1 MRRAVTDKTVAV
13 GGVARQAPGIEGVD
27 VSPAAFVDRSAFI
40 DAARTGLSGEVV
52 KQAIDVLG
60 HRELIVSLVGTT
72 SGNLHR
78 VYRRKALGPAQSEVL
93 LDTLRV
99 FFRATSA
106 FGNLDRASEWL
117 DTALP
122 ALGGQR
128 PVDLCDTFE
137 GRRLVQDAIQRIE
150 HGEFP

>member
-27 VSPAAFVDRSAFI
+27 VAPAAFVDRSAFI

>member
-1 MRRAVTDKTVAV
+1 MTDKTVAR
-13 GGVARQAPGIEGVD
+13 GGVARAATGIEGVD
-27 VSPAAFVDRSAFI
+27 VSPAAFVDRAAFI
-40 DAARTGLSGEVV
+40 EAARTGLSGEVV
-52 KQAIDVLG
+52 KQAVDVFG
-60 HRELIVSLVGTT
+60 HRELIVRLVGTT

-99 FFRATSA
+99 FVRATAALGS
-106 FGNLDRASEWL
+106 LDRASEWL

-137 GRRLVQDAIQRIE
+137 GRSLVQDAIVRIE
-150 HGEFP
+150 LGEFP

>member
-1 MRRAVTDKTVAV
+1 MTDKTVAR
-13 GGVARQAPGIEGVD
+13 GGVARPATGFEGVD
-27 VSPAAFVDRSAFI
+27 VPPAAFIDRSAFI
-40 DAARTGLSGEVV
+40 DAARAGLPGEVV
-52 KQAIDVLG
+52 KQAIDVFG
-60 HRELIVSLVGTT
+60 HRELIVRLVGTT

-99 FFRATSA
+99 FFYATSA
-106 FGNLDRASEWL
+106 FGNRGRASEWL
-117 DTALP
+117 DAALP

-137 GRRLVQDAIQRIE
+137 GRRLVRDAIRRIE

>member
-1 MRRAVTDKTVAV
+1 MTDKTA
-13 GGVARQAPGIEGVD
+13 ARGSIARPATGIEGVD

-60 HRELIVSLVGTT
+60 HRELIVRLVGTT

-106 FGNLDRASEWL
+106 FGSLGRASEWL

-122 ALGGQR
+122 ALDGQR

-137 GRRLVQDAIQRIE
+137 GRRLVQDAIHRIE

>member
-1 MRRAVTDKTVAV
+1 MTDKTVAR
-13 GGVARQAPGIEGVD
+13 GGVARAATGLEAVD
-27 VSPAAFVDRSAFI
+27 VPPAALVDRSAFI
-40 DAARTGLSGEVV
+40 DAARAGLPGEVV
-52 KQAIDVLG
+52 KQAIDVFG
-60 HRELIVSLVGTT
+60 HRELIVRLVGTT

-99 FFRATSA
+99 FFRATEA
-106 FGNLDRASEWL
+106 FGSLERANEWM

-122 ALGGQR
+122 ALNGER
-128 PVDLCDTFE
+128 PADLCDTFE

>member
-1 MRRAVTDKTVAV
+1 MTDKTVAC
-13 GGVARQAPGIEGVD
+13 GGVARPATAFEGVD
-27 VSPAAFVDRSAFI
+27 VPPAAFLDRSAFI
-40 DAARTGLSGEVV
+40 DAARAGLPGEVV
-52 KQAIDVLG
+52 KQAIDVFG
-60 HRELIVSLVGTT
+60 HRELIVRLVGTT

-99 FFRATSA
+99 FFHATSA
-106 FGNLDRASEWL
+106 FGNRGRASEWL
-117 DTALP
+117 DAALP

-137 GRRLVQDAIQRIE
+137 GRRLVRDAIRRIE

>member
-1 MRRAVTDKTVAV
+1 MTQETISS
-13 GGVARQAPGIEGVD
+13 GIVARPAAWMADFDIP
-27 VSPAAFVDRSAFI
+27 PAAFLDRSAFI
-40 DAARTGLSGEVV
+40 DAVRTGLSGAVV
-52 KQAIDVLG
+52 KQTIDAVG
-60 HRELIVSLVGTT
+60 HRELIVRLVGTT

-78 VYRRKALGPAQSEVL
+78 VYRRKALGPTQSEVL
-93 LDTLRV
+93 LDTLRI
-99 FFRATSA
+99 FSDATSA
-106 FGNLDRASEWL
+106 FGSLDRAHEWL

-137 GRRLVQDAIQRIE
+137 GRRLVQDAIHRIE